1 MSTIISNSV
10 QNFSVTQKEFE
21 QTNIERQRVK
31 AEKSQDYDSG
41 TAKNTEDTAKIENSS
56 RRSIEGYQG
65 SSEIKDE
72 EEARKSVEETVGLIN
87 SESNKLEV
95 DQIHKLDPVS
105 IVDLLA

>member
-41 TAKNTEDTAKIENSS
+41 TAKNTEDTVKIESSS

-65 SSEIKDE
+65 RSEIKDE
-72 EEARKSVEETVGLIN
+72 EQAQKLVEETVGLIN
-87 SESNKLEV
+87 SESNKLQM
-95 DQIHKLDPVS
+95 DQVHILDSGS